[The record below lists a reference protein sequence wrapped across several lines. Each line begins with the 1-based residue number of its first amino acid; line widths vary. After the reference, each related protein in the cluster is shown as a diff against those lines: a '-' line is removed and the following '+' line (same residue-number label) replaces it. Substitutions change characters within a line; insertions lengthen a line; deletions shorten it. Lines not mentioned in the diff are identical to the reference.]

1 MLEKLQMLKKITLCF
16 LASFLLPAYAYAA
29 VPASIESIV
38 VHGEINHI
46 AKALR
51 RLALIMTDDR
61 YLGLFFGIIILTLIG
76 GVIMIIIN
84 AVTKGKIAPSMW
96 LSLLATLLFG
106 IIIYHT
112 FIRQTTDMLVTDE
125 TIGGKWEVVAGVP
138 DGVAFLAGLLNKIE
152 NGVIDVIWTA
162 GDIMGFREQA
172 GGVGFN
178 IINKAFTDRVDLS
191 GFDSSPVTGKYFNMS
206 IKRYIED
213 CFLFELGRPASLINI
228 NDINDNTDFI
238 SILGLAASPA
248 IQTIWYDSSNPNGTS
263 RTCHQDWTNNV
274 QPYLLGLLGGNAT
287 VTSFWD
293 QKCAKARFSA
303 TTYPMAGPPINTVCR
318 NKVEDLVSSLMGVA
332 ITSEQLM
339 LQHLIATELKAVAEE
354 ASPDDHVRAVGNFS
368 KGSELMGAGIMLN
381 EWLPTMKGVY
391 YAIFIGL
398 LPFLFLLIPTPLCF
412 RVISFIFGSFFFL
425 TCWGICDAI
434 IHSTAMD
441 YAADCYTEIVRG
453 RLGLKSMVMFESE
466 SYKAMAAFGAS
477 RLMSLSM
484 AGVLAFTITKFGGS
498 AFAQMIHR
506 SPIAAGSHGAM
517 GAHTSAMG
525 DPSKRASFVGGVA
538 RALPTE
544 AWASAFSTDEHTDAL
559 TIKMQ
564 GDTAK
569 NLAIKEKMGGVDNA
583 IDQGAGVG
591 AMNAMD
597 GAVKNYQLNQIGEHS
612 GLGPGIIQSQ
622 IAEAGING
630 PLSKSLMTKGL
641 DEMLNSSDLKM
652 NPLTQQTIHGL
663 GKADGGAW
671 LAANGTVSRVIKPE
685 EAVNVARMFARNG
698 QDVNPSDIAGTKAQM
713 SMRVGEDGGLIP
725 TLVVAGKGVDLRKG
739 SKSATYDNVE
749 TLESGYKLR
758 PEDMRNAVAGGN
770 GFNLTSA
777 ITNSEGIHRD
787 RVKMTQADA
796 FAKSMSS
803 IIGRTGQIRSEVGA
817 EGHASFTIG
826 TPGKSV
832 IGSGAE
838 FSTRVGGGLSSVENE
853 NYDIYYGLARRI
865 QDKAEQYATN
875 PDGSLDKTRYNDAYM
890 DDLNKIRE
898 ATDAQATGQGEAS
911 FGIKG
916 ITGMF
921 GRLPR

>member
-1 MLEKLQMLKKITLCF
+1 MLKKITLSF
-16 LASFLLPAYAYAA
+16 LAGLLVPAYAHGA
-29 VPASIESIV
+29 VPAAIESII
-38 VHGEINHI
+38 VHGEISHI

-61 YLGLFFGIIILTLIG
+61 YLGLFFGIIILTLVG
-76 GVIMIIIN
+76 GVIMMIISS
-84 AVTKGKIAPSMW
+84 VTKGKISSSMW
-96 LSLLATLLFG
+96 LSLFGTLVFG
-106 IIIYHT
+106 VIIYHT
-112 FIRQTTDMLVTDE
+112 FIRNTTDMLITDE

-152 NGVIDVIWTA
+152 SGIVDVIWTA
-162 GDIMGFREQA
+162 GDIMGFRNQA

-178 IINKAFTDRVDLS
+178 IINKAFSDKVDLS
-191 GFDSSPVTGKYFNMS
+191 GIDPSPVTGKYANMS

-213 CFLFELGRPASLINI
+213 CFLFELGRPGSLINI
-228 NDINDNTDFI
+228 NDINDNTNFI
-238 SILGLAASPA
+238 SILELAASPS
-248 IQTIWYDSSNPNGTS
+248 IQTVWYDSSSPNGVS
-263 RTCHQDWTNNV
+263 RTCQDDWNLHV
-274 QPYLLGLLGGNAT
+274 GPYLLALLGGNAT
-287 VTSFWD
+287 VTAFWD
-293 QKCAKARFSA
+293 QKCAKARFSEN
-303 TTYPMAGPPINTVCR
+303 TYPISMGGPAINTVCR
-318 NKVEDLVSSLMGVA
+318 DKVENLVSSLMGVA
-332 ITSEQLM
+332 VTSEQLL
-339 LQHLIATELKAVAEE
+339 LQRLIATELKSVAEE
-354 ASPDDHVRAVGNFS
+354 GSPDEHVRAIGNFS

-391 YAIFIGL
+391 YAIFLGL

-434 IHSTAMD
+434 VHSTAMD
-441 YAADCYTEIVRG
+441 YAADCYTEIVQG
-453 RLGLKSMVMFESE
+453 RLGLKSMIMFEAE
-466 SYKAMAAFGAS
+466 SYRAMAAFGTS

-506 SPIAAGSHGAM
+506 SPIAMGAHGAM
-517 GAHTSAMG
+517 GAHTSSMG
-525 DPSKRASFVGGVA
+525 DPSKRASFMEGVA
-538 RALPTE
+538 RSVPTQ
-544 AWASAFSTDEHTDAL
+544 AWAGAYSTDEHTDAGRE
-559 TIKMQ
+559 Q
-564 GDTAK
+564 RGTATASSIEK
-569 NLAIKEKMGGVDNA
+569 SKRLAGVDHA
-583 IDQGAGVG
+583 IEQQAGVSG
-591 AMNAMD
+591 MRAMD
-597 GAVKNYQLNQIGEHS
+597 GALTKE
-612 GLGPGIIQSQ
+612 Q
-622 IAEAGING
+622 IAETAAASNITPTQLQFLNTEGRV
-630 PLSKSLMTKGL
+630 KSELAKNVMTRGL
-641 DEMLNSSDLKM
+641 NEALNSPGCRMS
-652 NPLTQQTIHGL
+652 PLTQSAIAGL
-663 GKADGGAW
+663 ASTSAGSAW
-671 LAANGTVSRVIKPE
+671 LAENGTVSRVIKPE

-698 QDVNPSDIAGTKAQM
+698 QDVNPSDIAGTKAQL

-725 TLVVAGKGVDLRKG
+725 TLIVAGKGVDLRQG
-739 SKSATYDNVE
+739 SKSATYDDVE
-749 TLESGYKLR
+749 TLQSGYKLT
-758 PEDMRNAVAGGN
+758 PQDMRNAVTGGN
-770 GFNLTSA
+770 GYNLTSA
-777 ITNSEGIHRD
+777 ITDSQGIDRD

-803 IIGRTGQIRSEVGA
+803 IIGRTGQIKSDFGA

-838 FSTRVGGGLSSVENE
+838 FSTRVGGGLHSLETE

-890 DDLNKIRE
+890 SDLNKIRE
-898 ATDAQATGQGEAS
+898 ATDAQARDQGEAS